1 MAKQTLN
8 VGTNANDGTGDN
20 LRAAMQKV
28 NENFT
33 DLYSAPG
40 ISTDTLT
47 FAGNEITAVRS
58 NDDIVFKP
66 AGTGAVLFPA
76 IMINDNNIEGTRSNE
91 DINLLPSGTGS
102 VVFGAISISGTTFS
116 SSDSATININEGL
129 VVDGTLSVSGT
140 TTFSGAISAGSGTTI
155 GNLTLADGS
164 ITDSSGAITF
174 GNENLTTTGTI
185 TAATGSTLGNLT
197 LANGSITDS
206 SGAITFND
214 ENLSTTGTIAGAT
227 GSTIGNLTLGNG
239 SITDSS
245 GAISFGNENLSTTGT
260 LAVGNVTMSSGSIVD
275 SSGAISFGNENLT
288 STGTINSG
296 TGSTIG
302 NLTLGNGSITDSSG
316 AISFG
321 NENLSTTGTLDVG
334 NVTLASG
341 SITDSSGA
349 ISFGNENLTSTGTIN
364 SGTGSTIGNL
374 TLGNGSITDSS
385 GAISFGNENL
395 TTTGSVTS
403 GTLTLAGASITDS
416 SGEIDFGN
424 ENLTTT
430 GTLDV
435 SGLST
440 LGALT
445 VTGATTFGGGG
456 ITIDN
461 LILNDNTISSS
472 SNADINLT
480 PGGTG
485 IVKMSNLTVD
495 SNINITDNTI
505 KTTVSNSNLQL
516 SGGSGSGIVEIIPGL
531 VTAAVTTVGNVDVTG
546 TETITGQLD
555 VDAVRIKDN
564 TITTN
569 ASNANLEIS
578 ANGSGKVIMTSPDI
592 IGGTINNTVIGGSTP
607 AAGTFTTLSTTE
619 SLTID
624 GITISDN
631 TISTNASNSTL
642 ELSGSGSG
650 GVRIS
655 GFTFP
660 TSDDTAG
667 KFLTTNGLGVL
678 SFATAGVSLSHS
690 DLADATTTISSSAT
704 SVLNTFDKTVYRSAK
719 YFISATDA
727 TNSRFEL
734 LEANVIHDG
743 TTAYLSTFGSVSDYT
758 TGLGT
763 YTVGISGDDVQLKV
777 TNITDNSIVFKFQ
790 RIAIDV

>member
-8 VGTNANDGTGDN
+8 IGTNANDGTGDN

-129 VVDGTLSVSGT
+129 VVDGTLSVSGA
-140 TTFSGAISAGSGTTI
+140 TTFSGSVSAGSGTTI

-164 ITDSSGAITF
+164 ITDSSGAISF
-174 GNENLTTTGTI
+174 GNENLSTTGTLA
-185 TAATGSTLGNLT
+185 AATGSTLGNLT

-214 ENLSTTGTIAGAT
+214 ENLSTTGTISGAT
-227 GSTIGNLTLGNG
+227 GSTLGNLTLANG
-239 SITDSS
+239 SITDSG

-260 LAVGNVTMSSGSIVD
+260 LVVGNVTMSSGSIVD

-321 NENLSTTGTLDVG
+321 NENLTTTGKLVVG
-334 NVTLASG
+334 NVTMSSG
-341 SITDSSGA
+341 SIVDSSGA

-516 SGGSGSGIVEIIPGL
+516 SGGSGSGTVEIIPGL

-578 ANGSGKVIMTSPDI
+578 ANGSGKVIMTAPDI

>member
-1 MAKQTLN
+1 MAQQTLN
-8 VGTNANDGTGDN
+8 VGSNANDGTGDN

-531 VTAAVTTVGNVDVTG
+531 VTAAVTTVGNVAVTG

-578 ANGSGKVIMTSPDI
+578 ANGTGKVIMTAPDI

-763 YTVGISGDDVQLKV
+763 YTVGISGDNVQLKV

-790 RIAIDV
+790 RIAIDI